1 VLSGGEARRIA
12 LARAFVLQPA
22 LLLLDEPF
30 SAMDRT
36 SRHKL
41 QDDLKT
47 ILARTETTAIFST
60 HSETDVHKLADNKI
74 ELDGGNLSVYD

>member
-1 VLSGGEARRIA
+1 M
-12 LARAFVLQPA
+12 LARAFVLQPE

-30 SAMDRT
+30 SALDRN

-47 ILARTETTAIFST
+47 ILPGMDTTTVFST
-60 HSETDVHKLADNKI
+60 HSETDVQKLATRKI
-74 ELDGGNLSVYD
+74 ELDGGRLAVYD

>member
-1 VLSGGEARRIA
+1 VLSGGEARRVA
-12 LARAFVLQPA
+12 LARAFVLQPT

-30 SAMDRT
+30 SAMDRA

-41 QDDLKT
+41 QDDLKA
-47 ILARTETTAIFST
+47 ILARTNTSTIFST
-60 HSETDVHKLADNKI
+60 HSETDVQKLADDTI